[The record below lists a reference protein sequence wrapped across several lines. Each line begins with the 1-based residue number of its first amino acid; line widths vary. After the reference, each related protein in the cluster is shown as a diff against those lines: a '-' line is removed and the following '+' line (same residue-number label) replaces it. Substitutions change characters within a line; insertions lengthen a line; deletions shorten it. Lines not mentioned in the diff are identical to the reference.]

1 MQPRRGG
8 VSGQRG
14 ACRGGAQADQQERR
28 GRNALL
34 LRRQVVV
41 REEVARVVA
50 QGVARAVEARVVATV
65 EVARAEVMATAIAG
79 VA

>member
-1 MQPRRGG
+1 
-8 VSGQRG
+8 
-14 ACRGGAQADQQERR
+14 
-28 GRNALL
+28 

-50 QGVARAVEARVVATV
+50 QGVARAVEARVVAAV
-65 EVARAEVMATAIAG
+65 EVARAEVMATPIAG